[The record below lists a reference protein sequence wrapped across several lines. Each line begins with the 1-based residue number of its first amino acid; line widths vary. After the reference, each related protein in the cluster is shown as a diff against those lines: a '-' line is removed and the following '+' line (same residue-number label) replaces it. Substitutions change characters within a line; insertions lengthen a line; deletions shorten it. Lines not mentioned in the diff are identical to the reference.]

1 MISRNEIRQKAREN
15 GVPVSTI
22 ERDYV
27 QNWILKYLSQIN
39 MVLKGGTGIRKVY
52 IGNYRFSDDLD
63 FTLLEAIHREKL
75 EALIKELVERAR
87 EESGINFDD
96 NVKIKENMN
105 GFTGEISFQ
114 IMQKGGSKTKIKID
128 ITKFTNEKI
137 MLPIEERQIIHRY
150 SDNINSNV
158 RVYSLEEI
166 MSEKIRSLFQRTRP
180 RDLYD
185 VWRLW
190 DKVDMGKVLEILA
203 KKFKVKNVRADI
215 RGFEIRKDH
224 FKNAWK
230 NSLQHQLKYLPDFEK
245 VFESVFERIK
255 PINKEKQGMERN
267 TIKVKVKTLTPLWTG
282 DAEGKCSELKL
293 TGIIGSLRWWFE
305 ALVRGMGYN
314 VCDST
319 GHKCEVEIKK
329 PEDALHI
336 QDKICPVYYLF
347 GTTGW
352 KSRFSVKILNNNLS
366 KPYNGKV
373 VVKSDSG
380 GGWHY
385 ESGLMGDVD
394 LEFDYEDQILIRD
407 GKSLHLKQ
415 VFPSILKIL
424 LYLIGE
430 YGMLGAKTSMGYG
443 VVKFQINGED
453 ITVGAQDW
461 ENFKNY
467 LEFFKD
473 NFYCENFQGNFQG
486 KQDKKIKNNLK
497 TLPNLESMFFIKFGI
512 QDEIGTIIGKM
523 KTFYKYQD
531 GVVEGDVDRWKNSGW
546 VITSPIVRKCIR
558 CIFRGKYSERVCSVK
573 RDCER
578 NYWWSYR
585 RGNTRN
591 NSNYRDNL
599 TIDKLNLTKEDVTEI
614 RHFLM
619 GKVSRDNTRF
629 SAIQVSH
636 VYQNGDNLE
645 FRIYGWL
652 PNIKPLKGNVNEI
665 LELLNSLFTD
675 TPWNDIIPSQIQ
687 EGICWNGSNL
697 SLIQIGNNSD
707 KNKERVK
714 ELFVKNGGE

>member
-245 VFESVFERIK
+245 VFESVFERI
-255 PINKEKQGMERN
+255 
-267 TIKVKVKTLTPLWTG
+267 
-282 DAEGKCSELKL
+282 
-293 TGIIGSLRWWFE
+293 
-305 ALVRGMGYN
+305 
-314 VCDST
+314 
-319 GHKCEVEIKK
+319 
-329 PEDALHI
+329 
-336 QDKICPVYYLF
+336 
-347 GTTGW
+347 
-352 KSRFSVKILNNNLS
+352 SR
-366 KPYNGKV
+366 
-373 VVKSDSG
+373 
-380 GGWHY
+380 
-385 ESGLMGDVD
+385 
-394 LEFDYEDQILIRD
+394 
-407 GKSLHLKQ
+407 
-415 VFPSILKIL
+415 
-424 LYLIGE
+424 
-430 YGMLGAKTSMGYG
+430 
-443 VVKFQINGED
+443 
-453 ITVGAQDW
+453 
-461 ENFKNY
+461 
-467 LEFFKD
+467 
-473 NFYCENFQGNFQG
+473 
-486 KQDKKIKNNLK
+486 
-497 TLPNLESMFFIKFGI
+497 
-512 QDEIGTIIGKM
+512 
-523 KTFYKYQD
+523 
-531 GVVEGDVDRWKNSGW
+531 
-546 VITSPIVRKCIR
+546 
-558 CIFRGKYSERVCSVK
+558 
-573 RDCER
+573 
-578 NYWWSYR
+578 
-585 RGNTRN
+585 
-591 NSNYRDNL
+591 
-599 TIDKLNLTKEDVTEI
+599 
-614 RHFLM
+614 
-619 GKVSRDNTRF
+619 
-629 SAIQVSH
+629 
-636 VYQNGDNLE
+636 
-645 FRIYGWL
+645 
-652 PNIKPLKGNVNEI
+652 
-665 LELLNSLFTD
+665 
-675 TPWNDIIPSQIQ
+675 
-687 EGICWNGSNL
+687 
-697 SLIQIGNNSD
+697 
-707 KNKERVK
+707 
-714 ELFVKNGGE
+714 